1 MDRLRQV
8 LEEISTRL
16 CVLNTSQRIAIGM
29 CALVVVGSFAWL
41 MQWSTTPEMV
51 PLVNHA
57 FSYAE
62 LDSAEESLR
71 ANGVDY
77 DIRGTRIFVG
87 LGDRHNALRLLYT
100 AGALPEG
107 SLFDMAAVV
116 TDQNPFQAPEARSYA
131 QNYAKGNE
139 LAKIIATSPLVQKAS
154 VMINPRTK
162 RRLGGVSDVP
172 TASIALTLA
181 GRSELTDAMVDGFA
195 KLVSGAVAGL
205 KPHNVYVTNTATGR
219 SRSVPHPDDI
229 ASFDLFGMQKK
240 REAHLQSKIMTKL
253 AHIPG
258 VQVVVS
264 VELDT
269 SRRVTTRMTHATPQ
283 TKLETNKTS
292 EQGSST
298 RAVEPGVQANLG
310 QAVTGRSGGQTNLTE
325 QTTLEN
331 FEPKLSQTETI
342 EQIPFAT
349 KSVTAAIG
357 IPRSFLVGVFRARH
371 PDKEE
376 PKEDDPD
383 FVSVRDEQVARVK
396 SSVERIVM
404 AKDPKDVEVDVYPDM
419 EWSADGPVWS
429 SAPSAVAFAGGGS
442 DSLEPMRLAS
452 AYGPPVGLAMLA
464 LVSMFMM
471 LRVVKNVPTPAKESK
486 PEPSEEAV
494 PSGEEP
500 MLTVGPSPVG
510 QAAVSESLLVAQEV
524 DDDTLRY
531 QQIGEEVI
539 KLVEADPEG
548 AAKLIKRWMDDA

>member
-16 CVLNTSQRIAIGM
+16 GVLNTSQRIAIGM

-310 QAVTGRSGGQTNLTE
+310 QAVTGSSGGQTNMTE

-419 EWSADGPVWS
+419 EWSADGTVWS
-429 SAPSAVAFAGGGS
+429 SAPSAVAFAGSGS
-442 DSLEPMRLAS
+442 DSLDPMGLAS
-452 AYGPPVGLAMLA
+452 TYGPQVGLAMLA

-471 LRVVKNVPTPAKESK
+471 LRVVKNVPMPAKESK

-494 PSGEEP
+494 ASGEEP